1 MIDLELQKFIA
12 HVTRWHAHQ
21 VAQLQSIID
30 APEDTPI
37 HLGTGDDAIVLTGE
51 KAQGFRAAIHVVL
64 SLIGKLPFHIEAE
77 DPDEVPASLKDVPG
91 LQVIDT
97 STGLPKAAE

>member
-30 APEDTPI
+30 TPEDTAI
-37 HLGTGDDAIVLTGE
+37 QLGTGDDAIVLTGE
-51 KAQGFRAAIHVVL
+51 KAQGFRAAVHVVL
-64 SLIGKLPFHIEAE
+64 SLIGKLPFHIETEGEA
-77 DPDEVPASLKDVPG
+77 EVPSSLKDVPG

-97 STGLPKAAE
+97 ATGLPKA